1 MHANLSINRTIYR
14 MPGIEMLNRKFVLLM
29 SIYFTEIP
37 NSCDKKSNFL
47 DFYKRVAS
55 CKYSLNYELDG
66 VKWLILHVYYLL
78 L

>member
-1 MHANLSINRTIYR
+1 
-14 MPGIEMLNRKFVLLM
+14 M